1 MVAAPAVLTTDR
13 SASVLIVVVAVELL
27 LNGLESV
34 EVGGEVGAVIVAVF
48 ETELPF
54 AAVETTL
61 ATRVKVA
68 EAPDTKL
75 ERLQKM
81 GPLEPTDGVK
91 QTNIGPVDCVKDW
104 NVSVAGRASLRET
117 FTASEGPL
125 FAAVIV

>member
-13 SASVLIVVVAVELL
+13 SASVLIVVVAMELL

-61 ATRVKVA
+61 ATRGRVA

-75 ERLQKM
+75 ERIQKM
-81 GPLEPTDGVK
+81 GPLEQTAACK
-91 QTNIGPVDCVKDW
+91 QTNMGPVDGVT
-104 NVSVAGRASLRET
+104 E
-117 FTASEGPL
+117 
-125 FAAVIV
+125 